1 MEQAHKAANHTRTI
15 KTEDGLEITIHSKH
29 DLQNVPVTQEEID
42 LLSTY
47 LGPLIDELLEK
58 KG

>member
-1 MEQAHKAANHTRTI
+1 MEPDQEATSHTRTI
-15 KTEDGLEITIHSKH
+15 RTEDGLEITIHSKH
-29 DLQNVPVTQEEID
+29 DLNNMPVTQQEID
-42 LLSTY
+42 LLLTY

>member
-1 MEQAHKAANHTRTI
+1 MELDQEATRHSRTI

-29 DLQNVPVTQEEID
+29 DLQNIPVTQEEID
-42 LLSTY
+42 LLLTY
-47 LGPLIDELLEK
+47 LGPLIEELLEK